1 MWPIHKTKFCTMIQA
16 AADLILGIVAGAVIT
31 LVVITVILQID
42 IARLKNKIK
51 DDE

>member
-1 MWPIHKTKFCTMIQA
+1 MIQA
-16 AADLILGIVAGAVIT
+16 AADLILGIVAGAVIA